1 MTKQGGNHILILT
14 MKAKVLQENL
24 SKALSQASRFVNPH
38 AQLPILGNI
47 LLEAQKTKLLI
58 LSTNLEMSL
67 STSIG
72 AKVEKE
78 GKVGVPARTIV
89 ELISNLPKGT
99 VDLSEEK
106 EQLKIQG
113 EGFTGTLAGMNT
125 NDFPAIPQGFEKGE
139 ILELPKE
146 ELLESLSKVL
156 FAVSLDETRPILTG
170 VLFIIG
176 DNTLTL
182 VASDG
187 FRLSQKSIPTKIKGS
202 AKVVL
207 PKGALGE
214 LTKIAAATTSLSL
227 QIRDTAN
234 QVVFGIGKEDAFLSS
249 RIIEGD
255 FPNFEKIIPKVT
267 NTKIV
272 AGKEDL
278 LRAVKIASVFA
289 KDQGNIIRLK
299 AKEGSLEIEA
309 ESASVGNQKTKLDA
323 RVEGP
328 SIDISYNWR
337 FIEELLN
344 VVEGESVEIS
354 LVDSNSPGIFKDPK
368 DPNFLHLI
376 MPVKVQG

>member
-1 MTKQGGNHILILT
+1 
-14 MKAKVLQENL
+14 MKVKVLQENL

-47 LLEAQKTKLLI
+47 LIEAQKTKLSI

-78 GKVGVPARTIV
+78 GRVGVPARTIV
-89 ELISNLPKGT
+89 ELVSNLPKGI

-106 EQLKIQG
+106 EQLKVQG
-113 EGFTGTLAGMNT
+113 EGFSGNLAGMNT
-125 NDFPAIPQGFEKGE
+125 NDFPVIPQGFEKGE
-139 ILELPKE
+139 VLKLPKE
-146 ELLESLSKVL
+146 ELLDSLTKVL
-156 FAVSLDETRPILTG
+156 FAVSIDETRPILTG

-176 DNTLTL
+176 ENTLTL

-187 FRLSQKSIPTKIKGS
+187 FRLSQKTIPTKIKGS

-207 PKGALGE
+207 PKGALAE
-214 LTKIAAATTSLSL
+214 LIKIASGAESLSL
-227 QIRDTAN
+227 QIRSTAN

-267 NTKIV
+267 NTKITV
-272 AGKEDL
+272 GKEDL
-278 LRAVKIASVFA
+278 LRGVKIASVFA
-289 KDQGNIIRLK
+289 KDQGNIIKLK
-299 AKEGSLEIEA
+299 VQEGSLGIEA

-323 RVEGP
+323 KVEGP
-328 SIDISYNWR
+328 GLDISYNWR

-344 VVEGESVEIS
+344 VVEGEDVEVS
-354 LVDSNSPGIFKDPK
+354 LVDTNSPGIFKDPK

-376 MPVKVQG
+376 MPVKIQG

>member
-1 MTKQGGNHILILT
+1 MTKEKSNHILILT
-14 MKAKVLQENL
+14 MKVKVLQENL

-47 LLEAQKTKLLI
+47 LIEAQKTKLSI

-78 GKVGVPARTIV
+78 GRVGVPARVVV
-89 ELISNLPKGT
+89 ELVANLPKGT
-99 VDLSEEK
+99 VELFGEK
-106 EQLKIQG
+106 EQLKVQG
-113 EGFTGTLAGMNT
+113 EGFSGTLAGMNT
-125 NDFPAIPQGFEKGE
+125 NDFPVIPQGFEKGE
-139 ILELPKE
+139 VLKLPKE
-146 ELLESLSKVL
+146 ELLDSLTKVL
-156 FAVSLDETRPILTG
+156 FAVSIDETRPILTG

-187 FRLSQKSIPTKIKGS
+187 FRLSQKSIPTKIKSS

-207 PKGALGE
+207 PKGALTE
-214 LTKIAAATTSLSL
+214 LVKIASGTDSLSL
-227 QIRDTAN
+227 QIRSTAN
-234 QVVFGIGKEDAFLSS
+234 QVVFGIGKEEAFLSS

-267 NTKIV
+267 NTKITV
-272 AGKEDL
+272 GKEDL
-278 LRAVKIASVFA
+278 LRGVKIASVFA
-289 KDQGNIIRLK
+289 KDQGNIIKLK
-299 AKEGSLEIEA
+299 VEEGSLEISA

-323 RVEGP
+323 KVEGP
-328 SIDISYNWR
+328 SLDISYNWR

-344 VVEGESVEIS
+344 IVEGEDVEIS
-354 LVDSNSPGIFKDPK
+354 LVDTNSPGIFKDPK

-376 MPVKVQG
+376 MPVKVQ

>member
-1 MTKQGGNHILILT
+1 MTKEKSNHILILT
-14 MKAKVLQENL
+14 MKVKVLQENL

-47 LLEAQKTKLLI
+47 LIEAQKTKLSI

-78 GKVGVPARTIV
+78 GRVGVPARVIV
-89 ELISNLPKGT
+89 ELVANLPKGT
-99 VDLSEEK
+99 VELFGEK
-106 EQLKIQG
+106 EQLKVQG
-113 EGFTGTLAGMNT
+113 EGFSGTLAGMNT
-125 NDFPAIPQGFEKGE
+125 NDFPVIPQGFEKGE
-139 ILELPKE
+139 VLKLPKE
-146 ELLESLSKVL
+146 ELLDSLTKVL
-156 FAVSLDETRPILTG
+156 FAVSIDETRPILTG

-187 FRLSQKSIPTKIKGS
+187 FRLSQKSIPTKIKSS

-207 PKGALGE
+207 PKGALTE
-214 LTKIAAATTSLSL
+214 LVKIASGTDSLSL
-227 QIRDTAN
+227 QIRSTAN
-234 QVVFGIGKEDAFLSS
+234 QVVFGIGKEEAFLSS

-267 NTKIV
+267 NTKITV
-272 AGKEDL
+272 GKEDL
-278 LRAVKIASVFA
+278 LRGVKIASVFA
-289 KDQGNIIRLK
+289 KDQGNIIKLK
-299 AKEGSLEIEA
+299 VEEGSLEISA

-323 RVEGP
+323 KVEGP
-328 SIDISYNWR
+328 SLDISYNWR

-344 VVEGESVEIS
+344 IVEGEDVEIS
-354 LVDSNSPGIFKDPK
+354 LVDTNSPGIFKDPK

-376 MPVKVQG
+376 MPVKVQ